1 MKTTR
6 DLEDLHA
13 AALARLN
20 AAASASP
27 VDEDGVLA
35 AIDELRGI
43 EKAMPEELR
52 IQYVEPLGDDEVPF

>member
-1 MKTTR
+1 MSAL

-13 AALARLN
+13 AALARLK

-27 VDEDGVLA
+27 VDEDGILA

-43 EKAMPEELR
+43 EKAMPPELR
-52 IQYVEPLGDDEVPF
+52 LRYVEPLSDDDIPF